1 MNICPNCGTG
11 FQNNEE
17 FCLDC
22 GLMLTTG
29 ALEDPN
35 SASSDGT
42 SDMATGSGSAHAE
55 RATSTSAGRAA
66 AASAAVPPSRGK
78 RGKSIGANAASG
90 PAPAARAEAPIPG
103 RVAPASARSV
113 PDSGTDRQMR
123 YRPVY
128 KAPDEWT
135 AVTIKELLC
144 SAGLNAQVLPILEP
158 FEDGIDRM
166 IEGYWGKVLVLESDL
181 EDACRLI
188 GDYLRGLDRSMH

>member
-11 FQNNEE
+11 FQDDEE

-22 GLMLTTG
+22 GLKLTLDLQG
-29 ALEDPN
+29 QPV
-35 SASSDGT
+35 SSSVGRPGIVASSADG
-42 SDMATGSGSAHAE
+42 AGSAPAGGSA
-55 RATSTSAGRAA
+55 ATLPTAGKKPPGRRSGRKPADA
-66 AASAAVPPSRGK
+66 TTAASDVRRGAAVS
-78 RGKSIGANAASG
+78 
-90 PAPAARAEAPIPG
+90 
-103 RVAPASARSV
+103 
-113 PDSGTDRQMR
+113 DSGTDRLMR

-135 AVTIKELLC
+135 AVTIKDLLC
-144 SAGLNAQVLPILEP
+144 SAGLTAQVLPILEP

-181 EDACRLI
+181 EEACRLI